1 MVDKYPREASMR
13 CLALAFP
20 CDIILHVPKPLQGE
34 RPMASKRPYWR
45 TSITYFEPNVIR
57 IRGYAIEEI
66 IDRLSF
72 GDTFYL
78 LIKGEVPKRNEG
90 KLIEAILVSCCD
102 HGFLAPSV
110 NAARFAASSGVPL
123 PQAVAAGILAI
134 GKYHGGAIE
143 DCALLLKSIAES
155 GSPQEEA
162 QRLIREKL
170 SRGERIPGYGHPI
183 HTADPRIKALLRKAG
198 ELGFA
203 GSYVDLAFEVERI
216 LQEETG
222 KPININVDG
231 VIAAL
236 VLELGFDPCVASAF
250 FLISRTL
257 GLVAHVYEEATR
269 EKPFRT
275 IPEEDILYD
284 GPSSRSLDINKT

>member
-1 MVDKYPREASMR
+1 
-13 CLALAFP
+13 
-20 CDIILHVPKPLQGE
+20 
-34 RPMASKRPYWR
+34 MATRRYFWR

-57 IRGYAIEEI
+57 IRGYAIEELI
-66 IDRLSF
+66 AKLSF
-72 GDTFYL
+72 GDAFYL

-123 PQAVAAGILAI
+123 PQAIAAGLLAI

-143 DCALLLKSIAES
+143 DCAFFFRTIAES
-155 GSPQEEA
+155 SSPLGEA
-162 QRLIREKL
+162 RRIIREKL
-170 SRGERIPGYGHPI
+170 SQGERIPGYGHPI
-183 HTADPRIKALLRKAG
+183 HTADPRIEALVRKAR

-203 GSYVDLAFEVERI
+203 GSYMDLAFEVEKIVR
-216 LQEETG
+216 EETG
-222 KPININVDG
+222 KPITINVDG

-236 VLELGFDPCVASAF
+236 VLELGFDPRIASAF

-257 GLVAHVYEEATR
+257 GLVAHVYEETVR

-275 IPEEDILYD
+275 VPEGDILYD
-284 GPSSRSLDINKT
+284 GPPPRSLDFPNNP

>member
-1 MVDKYPREASMR
+1 
-13 CLALAFP
+13 
-20 CDIILHVPKPLQGE
+20 
-34 RPMASKRPYWR
+34 MASRRPSWR

-57 IRGYAIEEI
+57 IRGYPIEEI
-66 IDRLSF
+66 IERLSF
-72 GDTFYL
+72 GDAFYL
-78 LIKGEVPKRNEG
+78 LIKGDIPQRNEG

-123 PQAVAAGILAI
+123 AQAVAAGLLAI

-143 DCALLLKSIAES
+143 DCAFFLKTIAES
-155 GSPQEEA
+155 GSPEEEA
-162 QRLIREKL
+162 RRLIREKL
-170 SRGERIPGYGHPI
+170 AKGERIPGYGHPI
-183 HTADPRIKALLRKAG
+183 HTADPRIGALLKKAR

-203 GSYVDLAFEVERI
+203 GRYVELAFAVERI
-216 LQEETG
+216 LREETG
-222 KPININVDG
+222 RPIPVNVDG

-236 VLELGFDPCVASAF
+236 VLEMGFDPGVASAF

-257 GLVAHVYEEATR
+257 GLVAHVCEEAAR

-275 IPEEDILYD
+275 VPEEDILYD
-284 GPSSRSLDINKT
+284 GPPPRSMDSGSNSL